1 MVPLQV
7 VKALQGS
14 DSFFYSTSFLRIAD
28 VVLIKGQKRICAL
41 LNIGRYIPMR
51 ASKSSARSTR
61 LTGKTS
67 SARPRP

>member
-41 LNIGRYIPMR
+41 LNIGRYILR
-51 ASKSSARSTR
+51 
-61 LTGKTS
+61 
-67 SARPRP
+67 RPAGFLGRGDEMGYSFGHKGA